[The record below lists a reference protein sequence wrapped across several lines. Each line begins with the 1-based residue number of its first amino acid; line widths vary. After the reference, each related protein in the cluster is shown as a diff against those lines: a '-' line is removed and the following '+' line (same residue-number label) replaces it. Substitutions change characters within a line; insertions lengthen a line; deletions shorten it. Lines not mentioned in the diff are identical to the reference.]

1 LAPAQVEARNKPIS
15 LALLP
20 DHRAGHLKSVVRP
33 FLRKVKDI
41 DSQRTESAHNQPK
54 LELKP
59 ISAAAL
65 SNAIEK
71 AEHYRLL
78 NEPMLA
84 ESICLD
90 VLLTAPHNQRNLVC
104 LILAVTDQFAAGV
117 STGAKARAREYI
129 ANLETDYQRAYY
141 TGILAEREASAIL
154 AHAHA
159 NLFAYEHFREAM
171 TWYEKAEALSPPGNE
186 DAKLRYNTCVR
197 WIERER
203 LTPAPRDSEL
213 PLE

>member
-1 LAPAQVEARNKPIS
+1 M
-15 LALLP
+15 
-20 DHRAGHLKSVVRP
+20 D
-33 FLRKVKDI
+33 
-41 DSQRTESAHNQPK
+41 QPP

-65 SNAIEK
+65 SSAIEK

-90 VLLTAPHNQRNLVC
+90 VLATAPNNQRNLVC
-104 LILAVTDQFAAGV
+104 LILAVTDQFSAGV
-117 STGAKARAREYI
+117 GPHVKGQLKDFISR
-129 ANLETDYQRAYY
+129 LDSDYQRAYY
-141 TGILAEREASAIL
+141 TGITAEREAAAVL

-171 TWYEKAEALSPPGNE
+171 RWYEKAETLSPPGNE
-186 DAKLRYNTCVR
+186 EARLRYNTCVR
-197 WIERER
+197 WIQRER

>member
-1 LAPAQVEARNKPIS
+1 MDKLA
-15 LALLP
+15 
-20 DHRAGHLKSVVRP
+20 
-33 FLRKVKDI
+33 
-41 DSQRTESAHNQPK
+41 
-54 LELKP
+54 LKP

-65 SNAIEK
+65 SSAIEK

-90 VLLTAPHNQRNLVC
+90 VLATAPHNQRNLVC
-104 LILAVTDQFAAGV
+104 LILAVTDQFTAGV
-117 STGAKARAREYI
+117 GPNVKGDLRDYI
-129 ANLETDYQRAYY
+129 GRLESEYQRAYY
-141 TGILAEREASAIL
+141 TGIVAEREAAAVL
-154 AHAHA
+154 AHSHA

-171 TWYEKAEALSPPGNE
+171 RWYEKAEALSPPGNE
-186 DAKLRYNTCVR
+186 ETKLRYNTCVR
-197 WIERER
+197 WIQRER